1 MELTHTVVEGWDG
14 EKKRNCKAFQDFR
27 KTVTKTCA
35 LFSVA
40 RSHKPTG
47 RAHGGA
53 RGGSWSLVGNFGG
66 HDGAGTVFTQKLD
79 FNQN

>member
-1 MELTHTVVEGWDG
+1 MVE
-14 EKKRNCKAFQDFR
+14 KRNCKAFQDFR

-66 HDGAGTVFTQKLD
+66 HDGAGTVFTQNSISIKTED
-79 FNQN
+79 CKDCIRN